1 MRERIRSIMADVF
14 SADLAAIDDKANPQ
28 RIEKWDSVRHIYLIL
43 ALEQRLG
50 IEIDD
55 DEIGRMVSLEAIVE
69 TVSAKQTG

>member
-1 MRERIRSIMADVF
+1 
-14 SADLAAIDDKANPQ
+14 
-28 RIEKWDSVRHIYLIL
+28 VRHIYLIL